1 MLDPKLIKEKP
12 EMIRN
17 MLKSRAVEFDLDELI
32 KTDEKRREFIIKT
45 DELRK
50 KKNQVGIRISEKKKA
65 KEDAS
70 SILAEMKNIS
80 SELTKLESEQ
90 EEIENKYLKLAST
103 IPNLVHESVPIG
115 IDDSANIEIKK
126 WGNIP
131 KFDFKVKDHID
142 ISENLNLVDLE
153 RAAKVAGARFYYL
166 KNDLVRLNQ
175 ALINFGL
182 DFLAEKGYSLIQ
194 PPYMINRES
203 MEGAVIA
210 EDFEEVIYKIQDE
223 DLYMIGT
230 SEHAMAAMHSK
241 EIIEGK
247 NIPMKYAGISPC
259 FRKEAG
265 AHGRDQKG
273 IFRVH
278 QFDKIEQFVFSK
290 PEDSWK
296 EHEKLL
302 AVAEEFY
309 QKLEIPYRVMLL
321 STGDIGKISAKT
333 YDIEAWMAGQNAY
346 REIVSCSNCL
356 EYQARRLKIRFR
368 DKTNEDTQYIHTLN
382 STLIATTRVLVSI
395 MENFQTKEGHI
406 RIPQGFTAIYGK
418 SERDILTYPYILD
431 LKFVKNWHAE
441 KVE

>member
-12 EMIRN
+12 QLIRD
-17 MLKSRAVEFDLDELI
+17 MLKSRSVDFDLDSLI
-32 KTDEKRREFIIKT
+32 ESDQKRREFILKT

-50 KKNQVGIRISEKKKA
+50 KKNQVALEISQKKKA
-65 KEDAS
+65 GEDAS

-80 SELTKLESEQ
+80 ADLSKFELEQ
-90 EEIENKYLKLAST
+90 ENIENKYSKLAMT
-103 IPNLVHESVPIG
+103 IPNLVHESVPVG
-115 IDDSANIEIKK
+115 VDESANKEIRK
-126 WGNIP
+126 WGKIP
-131 KFDFKVKDHID
+131 DFDFKVNDHIE
-142 ISENLNLVDLE
+142 ISENLDLVDLE

-175 ALINFGL
+175 SLIHFGL
-182 DFLAEKGYSLIQ
+182 DFLAKKEYSLVQ

-210 EDFEEVIYKIQDE
+210 DDFEEVIYKVAEE
-223 DLYMIGT
+223 DLFMIGT

-247 NIPMKYAGISPC
+247 DLPLRYAGVSPC

-278 QFDKIEQFVFSK
+278 QFDKIEQFVFSR

-296 EHEKLL
+296 EHEKMLG
-302 AVAEEFY
+302 VVEEFY
-309 QKLEIPYRVMLL
+309 QKLEIPHKVMLL
-321 STGDIGKISAKT
+321 STGDMGKISAKT
-333 YDIEAWMAGQNAY
+333 YDIEGWMAGQNAY

-356 EYQARRLKIRFR
+356 DYQARRLKIRFR
-368 DKTNEDTQYIHTLN
+368 DKTNEDTQYLHTLN
-382 STLIATTRVLVSI
+382 STLIATTRVMVSI
-395 MENFQTKEGHI
+395 MENFQTKDGHI
-406 RIPQGFTAIYGK
+406 RIPTVLQSYMGNQKEI
-418 SERDILTYPYILD
+418 
-431 LKFVKNWHAE
+431 
-441 KVE
+441 

>member
-12 EMIRN
+12 EVIKN
-17 MLKSRAVEFDLDELI
+17 MLKARSVEFDLEGLI
-32 KTDEKRREFIIKT
+32 NSDQKRREFITKT

-50 KKNQVGIRISEKKKA
+50 KKNQVALNISEKKK
-65 KEDAS
+65 KGEDIS
-70 SILAEMKNIS
+70 SILAEMKS
-80 SELTKLESEQ
+80 VSEQLSKLEVEQ
-90 EEIENKYLKLAST
+90 NNIEKKYLKLATS
-103 IPNLVHESVPIG
+103 IPNLIHESVPIG
-115 IDDSANIEIKK
+115 KDEESNKEIKK

-131 KFDFKVKDHID
+131 EFDFKIKDHID
-142 ISENLNLVDLE
+142 ISEDLDLVDLE

-182 DFLAEKGYSLIQ
+182 DFLREKGYSAVQ

-210 EDFEEVIYKIQDE
+210 EDFEEVIYKIDNQ

-247 NIPMKYAGISPC
+247 DIPKKYAGISPC

-302 AVAEEFY
+302 SIAEEFY

-321 STGDIGKISAKT
+321 STGDTGNISAKT

-368 DKTNEDTQYIHTLN
+368 DKTNEDTQYVHTLN
-382 STLIATTRVLVSI
+382 STLIATTRVLVAI
-395 MENFQTKEGHI
+395 MENFQTKDGHI
-406 RIPQGFTAIYGK
+406 RIPEVLQGYMGNQKEI
-418 SERDILTYPYILD
+418 
-431 LKFVKNWHAE
+431 
-441 KVE
+441 

>member
-12 EMIRN
+12 QVIQD
-17 MLKSRAVEFDLDELI
+17 MLKARAVEFDLEGLI
-32 KTDEKRREFIIKT
+32 ESDQKRREFIIKT

-50 KKNQVGIRISEKKKA
+50 KKNQVALTISEKKKA
-65 KEDAS
+65 GEDIS
-70 SILAEMKNIS
+70 GILEEMKKVS
-80 SELTKLESEQ
+80 EELTKLELEQ
-90 EEIENKYLKLAST
+90 NNVEKKYLKLASS
-103 IPNLVHESVPIG
+103 IPNLIHESVPIG
-115 IDDSANIEIKK
+115 KDDESNKEIKK
-126 WGNIP
+126 WGDIP
-131 KFDFKVKDHID
+131 EFDFKIKDHID
-142 ISENLNLVDLE
+142 ISEDLDLVDLE

-182 DFLAEKGYSLIQ
+182 DFLREKGYSVVQ

-210 EDFEEVIYKIQDE
+210 DDFEEVIYKIDNE

-247 NIPMKYAGISPC
+247 DILKKYAGISPC

-278 QFDKIEQFVFSK
+278 QFDKIEQFIFSK

-302 AVAEEFY
+302 SIAEEFY
-309 QKLEIPYRVMLL
+309 QKLKIPYRVMLL
-321 STGDIGKISAKT
+321 STGDTGNISAKT

-368 DKTNEDTQYIHTLN
+368 DKTNDDTQYVHTLN
-382 STLIATTRVLVSI
+382 STLIATTRVLVAI
-395 MENFQTKEGHI
+395 MENFQTKDGHI
-406 RIPQGFTAIYGK
+406 RIPEVLQGYMGNQKEI
-418 SERDILTYPYILD
+418 
-431 LKFVKNWHAE
+431 
-441 KVE
+441 

>member
-12 EMIRN
+12 EIIRN
-17 MLKSRAVEFDLDELI
+17 MLKSRAVEFDLDGLI
-32 KTDEKRREFIIKT
+32 ESDQKRREFIIKT
-45 DELRK
+45 DDLRK
-50 KKNQVGIRISEKKKA
+50 KKNQMAMTISEKKKA
-65 KEDAS
+65 GEDAS

-80 SELTKLESEQ
+80 NELTKLESEQ
-90 EEIENKYLKLAST
+90 EDIEKKYLKLAST
-103 IPNLVHESVPIG
+103 VPNLIDESVPIG
-115 IDDSANIEIKK
+115 PDESANKEIKK
-126 WGNIP
+126 WGDIP
-131 KFDFKVKDHID
+131 KFDFKIKDHID
-142 ISENLNLVDLE
+142 ISEDLDLVDLE

-175 ALINFGL
+175 ALIHFGL
-182 DFLAEKGYSLIQ
+182 DFLAEKGYSLVQ

-210 EDFEEVIYKIQDE
+210 EDFEEVIYKVQEE

-247 NIPMKYAGISPC
+247 NIPMKYAGVSPC

-278 QFDKIEQFVFSK
+278 QFDKIEQFIFSK

-296 EHEKLL
+296 EHEKML
-302 AVAEEFY
+302 AIAEEFY
-309 QKLEIPYRVMLL
+309 QKLGIPYRVMLL

-382 STLIATTRVLVSI
+382 STLIATTRVLVAI

-406 RIPQGFTAIYGK
+406 RIPQVLQSYMGNQKEIQ
-418 SERDILTYPYILD
+418 
-431 LKFVKNWHAE
+431 
-441 KVE
+441 

>member
-1 MLDPKLIKEKP
+1 MLDPKLIKENP
-12 EMIRN
+12 EIIKS
-17 MLKSRAVEFDLDELI
+17 MLKSRAVEFDLDGLIELD
-32 KTDEKRREFIIKT
+32 KKRREFIIKT

-50 KKNQVGIRISEKKKA
+50 KKNQVAIIISEKKKGG
-65 KEDAS
+65 DDIS

-80 SELTKLESEQ
+80 NEITELESEQ
-90 EEIENKYLKLAST
+90 ENIESKYLKLALT

-115 IDDSANIEIKK
+115 VDDSANIEIKK

-131 KFDFKVKDHID
+131 EFDFKIKDHID
-142 ISENLNLVDLE
+142 ISEDLNLVDLE

-175 ALINFGL
+175 ALIHFGL

-210 EDFEEVIYKIQDE
+210 EDFEEVIYKIQEE

-247 NIPMKYAGISPC
+247 EIPMKYAGISPC

-296 EHEKLL
+296 EHEKML

-382 STLIATTRVLVSI
+382 STLIATTRVLVAI
-395 MENFQTKEGHI
+395 MENFQTKDGHI
-406 RIPQGFTAIYGK
+406 RIPQVLQGYMGNQKEI
-418 SERDILTYPYILD
+418 
-431 LKFVKNWHAE
+431 
-441 KVE
+441 

>member
-12 EMIRN
+12 EIIRN
-17 MLKSRAVEFDLDELI
+17 MLKSRAVEFDLDGLI
-32 KTDEKRREFIIKT
+32 ESDQKRREFIVKT

-50 KKNQVGIRISEKKKA
+50 KKNQVAMTISEKKKVG
-65 KEDAS
+65 EDVS

-80 SELTKLESEQ
+80 NELVKLELEQ
-90 EEIENKYLKLAST
+90 EEIEKKYLKLAST
-103 IPNLVHESVPIG
+103 IPNLVHKSVPIG
-115 IDDSANIEIKK
+115 PDDSANKEIKK

-131 KFDFKVKDHID
+131 KFDFKIKDHID
-142 ISENLNLVDLE
+142 ISEDLNLVDLE

-175 ALINFGL
+175 ALIHFGL
-182 DFLAEKGYSLIQ
+182 DFLAEKGYSLVQ

-210 EDFEEVIYKIQDE
+210 EDFEEVIYKIQEE

-247 NIPMKYAGISPC
+247 DIPMKYAGISPC

-278 QFDKIEQFVFSK
+278 QFDKIEQFIFSK

-296 EHEKLL
+296 EHEKML

-321 STGDIGKISAKT
+321 STGDVGKISAKT

-368 DKTNEDTQYIHTLN
+368 DKTNEDTQYVHTLN
-382 STLIATTRVLVSI
+382 STLIATTRVLVTI
-395 MENFQTKEGHI
+395 MENFQTEDGHI
-406 RIPQGFTAIYGK
+406 RIPQVLQRYMGNQKEI
-418 SERDILTYPYILD
+418 
-431 LKFVKNWHAE
+431 
-441 KVE
+441 